1 MRVHD
6 AWRVAKPDLKIWRRQ
21 VVRGKEVCEGIDE
34 HAHGALALLVRD
46 ELRAFPLVLAKREE
60 RSRFCS

>member
-1 MRVHD
+1 MHG
-6 AWRVAKPDLKIWRRQ
+6 ALRVAKPDLKIWRRQ

-34 HAHGALALLVRD
+34 HAHGALALRIVD
-46 ELRAFPLVLAKREE
+46 KLRASPLVLAKRKE